1 MQHGHGF
8 DPKVV
13 AFPGAAGVAPK
24 LDRAAL
30 AALFDGRVRT
40 LQVVCGAMLGCALM
54 LAAASFVAVRTQ
66 AVAPAGSTGISLVLT
81 VAAVVIILAA
91 SRLHA
96 ALLGRAGR
104 AGRGVQAGG
113 VAMPASAASAA
124 SAVMDAYG
132 RATVISYV
140 LLDATA
146 ALGLVIAVVTGNV
159 RYSLVICAAAVLAML
174 ARWPRLQGV
183 VGLLRR
189 RGLA

>member
-1 MQHGHGF
+1 MQLGQGF
-8 DPKVV
+8 GSKVV
-13 AFPGAAGVAPK
+13 AFPGTGGAAPK

-30 AALFDGRVRT
+30 AALLDSRVRT
-40 LQVVCGAMLGCALM
+40 LQVVCGAMLGCAVM
-54 LAAASFVAVRTQ
+54 LAGASFVAVRSQ
-66 AVAPAGSTGISLVLT
+66 AVPPAASTEVSLILT

-104 AGRGVQAGG
+104 GAAPAGG
-113 VAMPASAASAA
+113 PARPELA

-146 ALGLVIAVVTGNV
+146 ALGLVIAVVTGNA

-174 ARWPRLQGV
+174 ARWPRLQAV
-183 VGLLRR
+183 AGLLRR

>member
-1 MQHGHGF
+1 MQPGHEL
-8 DPKVV
+8 PRVV
-13 AFPGAAGVAPK
+13 AFPGTGGAAPK

-30 AALFDGRVRT
+30 AALLDSRVRT
-40 LQVVCGAMLGCALM
+40 LQVVCGAMLGCAVM
-54 LAAASFVAVRTQ
+54 LGAASFVAVRSL
-66 AVAPAGSTGISLVLT
+66 AVTPTESTGISLILT

-104 AGRGVQAGG
+104 RPPVAGG
-113 VAMPASAASAA
+113 PPRSEPAPLLV

-146 ALGLVIAVVTGNV
+146 SLGLVIAAVTGSL
-159 RYSLVICAAAVLAML
+159 RYSLVIGAAAVLAML
-174 ARWPRLQGV
+174 VRWPSFQAV